1 MNSKLLNLIAIASFL
16 VLIAPVASGQEQPP
30 AKVRVVKVT
39 EKPAAEQAGL
49 IGMLYFDRVSR
60 ISTEVAGQVQAVHF
74 REGDLVN
81 RGDVLININTD
92 FLDKDVALAEAKIAQ
107 LDVRVQKNKKNL
119 ERYKKLFKKEAASE
133 IDYDNLH
140 FAYQEMIQERE
151 ELKSSLAKI
160 ELMRSKCVIASPFDG
175 IILEKTVDVGDWVI
189 QGRMLYRIGSANDLF
204 AKVPVAE
211 DLIQFVRKGDRV
223 KVVINAYAAEIE
235 GEAAGILPVADE
247 KTKNVFLKVRLGNLK
262 DISVP
267 VAENMSAT
275 AYVPISE
282 QKSLKIIPRDALVK
296 HQGKDFVYTVKD
308 GKAAILPVTIVSY
321 MGTEVG
327 VNDPYI
333 QTGMEVVV
341 DGNERLK
348 PDQPVVVTEEG

>member
-1 MNSKLLNLIAIASFL
+1 MKTTIVSLIGLL
-16 VLIAPVASGQEQPP
+16 VCIAPLVSAQEQPP

-60 ISTEVAGQVQAVHF
+60 ISTQVAGQVQKVHF

-81 RGDVLININTD
+81 KGDVLIHINTD
-92 FLDKDVALAEAKIAQ
+92 FLDKDVALAEAKLQ
-107 LDVRVQKNKKNL
+107 TLDVRIQKNQKNL
-119 ERYKKLFKKEAASE
+119 ERYEQLFKKEAASE
-133 IDYDNLH
+133 IDYDNLFYAH
-140 FAYQEMIQERE
+140 QELIKERE
-151 ELKSSLAKI
+151 ELESSLSKI
-160 ELMRSKCVIASPFDG
+160 KLMRSKCVIPAPFTG
-175 IILEKTVDVGDWVI
+175 IILEKTADVGDWVI

-211 DLIQFVRKGDRV
+211 DLIQFIHKGD
-223 KVVINAYAAEIE
+223 KMEVVINAYDTELS
-235 GEAAGILPVADE
+235 GEAAGILPVADQ
-247 KTKNVFLKVRLGNLK
+247 KTKNVFLKVRLGNIR

-267 VAENMSAT
+267 VAENMSVT
-275 AYVPISE
+275 VYVAVGE
-282 QKSLKIIPRDALVK
+282 QKNLKIIPRDALVK
-296 HQGKDFVYTVKD
+296 QQGKDFVYIVKE

-327 VNDPYI
+327 VNDPSI
-333 QTGMEVVV
+333 QPGMSVVV

-348 PDQPVVVTEEG
+348 PDQPVEVAEEA